1 MKTVF
6 HTLLITI
13 LCLLSSNFN
22 RKEDYN
28 FVFTDIA
35 GQLVHIGQPKSC
47 TPTGATI
54 PSYNYENLKK
64 ENKALRTAHRQ
75 LLFILIICI
84 SFLLTGRLI
93 FIIYRKSAKLKIRQ
107 QEKELEKWNDEHI
120 RMSARLT
127 NAKHKLEE
135 AKELQQD
142 VISLSSQYKRLQK
155 EYLKT
160 SGIYKKLVSLCSK
173 KRPNNNQP
181 ILTDKQWKLLIKEI
195 CNIYPEFQSSLFA
208 QCPYL
213 SEEEWRYCC
222 LHILGFDGNDEAT
235 LLGIIPSSVWMK
247 RSRIKQKLNLSTQKD
262 KSLYN
267 ILNDNFLH

>member
-13 LCLLSSNFN
+13 LCLLSSWSNWKEEHNFI
-22 RKEDYN
+22 
-28 FVFTDIA
+28 FTNITR
-35 GQLVHIGQPKSC
+35 QLIHISQPKNC
-47 TPTGATI
+47 TPTGTNS
-54 PSYNYENLKK
+54 PNYNYEILKK
-64 ENKALRTAHRQ
+64 ENKALRTVHRQ

-84 SFLLTGRLI
+84 SFLLTGRVI
-93 FIIYRKSAKLKIRQ
+93 FIIYRKSVKSKIRQ

-120 RMSARLT
+120 KMYARLT

-142 VISLSSQYKRLQK
+142 IISLSNRYKQLQK

-195 CNIYPEFQSSLFA
+195 CNIYPEFQSSLFTR
-208 QCPYL
+208 CPYL

-222 LHILGFDGNDEAT
+222 LHILGFDGNDEAI

-247 RSRIKQKLNLSTQKD
+247 RSRIKQKLNLSAQKD

-267 ILNDNFLH
+267 ILNDSFLH